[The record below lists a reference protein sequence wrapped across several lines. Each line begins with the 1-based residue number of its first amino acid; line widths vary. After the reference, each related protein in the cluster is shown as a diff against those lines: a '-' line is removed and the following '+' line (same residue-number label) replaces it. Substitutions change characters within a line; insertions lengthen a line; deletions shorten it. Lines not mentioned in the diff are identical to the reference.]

1 MCIRDR
7 EQFYLALRLA
17 AGRVVTREEA
27 MPVFLDD
34 AFVMYDDQRLAQT
47 LRVLAGLGN
56 QVLLFTC
63 QRREELLLRELGI
76 DYYRIDIGN

>member
-1 MCIRDR
+1 MIS
-7 EQFYLALRLA
+7 
-17 AGRVVTREEA
+17 
-27 MPVFLDD
+27 
-34 AFVMYDDQRLAQT
+34 
-47 LRVLAGLGN
+47 VLHRRFGAAGLGN